1 MTAKVKYEIEYPL
14 RTSAKVLYKRLSTSS
29 GLSEWFADNVTE
41 RGGVYTFEWNGNK
54 QKAEQFDRVKHEKVK
69 YKWLHETNEDLF
81 FGFELE
87 VEEITNDL
95 TLIVM
100 DYAEED
106 EIDDNIELWDK
117 QIKVLKRKLGI

>member
-1 MTAKVKYEIEYPL
+1 MATKVKYEIEYPL

-29 GLSEWFADNVTE
+29 GLSEWFADDVTE

-54 QKAEQFDRVKHEKVK
+54 QKAKQFDKVKYEKVK
-69 YKWLHETNEDLF
+69 YRWLHETEEDLF

-87 VEEITNDL
+87 VEKITNDL
-95 TLIVM
+95 TLIVI

-106 EIDDNIELWDK
+106 EIDDNVELWDK